1 VTRAFD
7 DAAGWLAATPSV
19 DHEHPRV
26 RGFVA
31 THDVTGADPR
41 TRAVALYYAVRD
53 LVRYDP
59 YAIDLSTAGLAASR
73 ALETGRG
80 WCVTKAVLLAACCR
94 AIGVP
99 ARLGYADVKNH
110 LSTARLRELMRTDEF
125 RWHGYASLLL
135 EGRWVK
141 ATPAFNVELCAKFGL
156 HPLEFD
162 GRGDS
167 LYHPYDRAGRQHM
180 EYLRYRGEF
189 ADVPAA
195 EIRADFTAFYGH
207 MMDRLAGG
215 DFHAEAAREH
225 D

>member
-1 VTRAFD
+1 MTTFTD
-7 DAAGWLAATPSV
+7 DPSIFLAATPTV
-19 DHEHPRV
+19 DHAHPLV

-31 THDVTGADPR
+31 AHDVADADAR

-59 YAIDLSTAGLAASR
+59 YGIDLSTAGLSASR

-80 WCVTKAVLLAACCR
+80 WCVTKAAVLAACCR

-99 ARLGYADVKNH
+99 ARLGYADVRNH

-125 RWHGYASLLL
+125 RWHGYTALLL

-141 ATPAFNVELCAKFGL
+141 ATPAFNVELCEKFGL

-162 GRGDS
+162 GREDS

-189 ADVPAA
+189 ADVPEA
-195 EIRADFTAFYGH
+195 EIRADFAAFYGH
-207 MMDRLAGG
+207 MMGSLGGG
-215 DFHAEAAREH
+215 DFHAEAAGERG
-225 D
+225 